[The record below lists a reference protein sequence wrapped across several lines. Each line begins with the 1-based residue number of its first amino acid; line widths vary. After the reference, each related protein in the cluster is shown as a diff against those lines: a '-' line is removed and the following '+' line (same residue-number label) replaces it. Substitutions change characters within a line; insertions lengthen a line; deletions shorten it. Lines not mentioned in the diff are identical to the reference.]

1 MKLPSSPEIKRF
13 FPDFSAPMVKNFVS
27 LIYCV
32 LSARSL
38 SLYKC
43 AEYMPGKALF
53 DSKYRRILRFI
64 RTKHATLFCHCVA
77 RLILSLAP
85 EGSLLVL
92 DRTNWKRG
100 EQPINLLC
108 LGLVIHEGF
117 YLPLLCEPLPKHGSS
132 SEAERIALLK
142 QLLALS
148 GSGKGFILLA
158 DREFVGKNWLRWLRS
173 QGIELV
179 IRLREK
185 DYFSQACSNE
195 YSSLEQ
201 FRRQVHRKGS
211 ITIRF
216 KLEGYWFYYTGLID
230 QTIGGDVFYLLSSRQ
245 CARES
250 SALYAKRWT
259 IETFFKQMKTA
270 GFNLESTGSTD
281 FNRLKMLMAVGSVAY
296 LVALSEGL
304 IAARKRP
311 IKIKRSIGRLSWAA
325 VSIFRYGLR
334 LLVQKMATLSKYWK
348 LLKRLFQ
355 RKKRRYDIST
365 LYEVSKSVQY

>member
-1 MKLPSSPEIKRF
+1 MKLPSRPEIKTF
-13 FPDFSAPMVKNFVS
+13 FPEFSAPMVQNFVI
-27 LIYCV
+27 LVYCV

-38 SLYKC
+38 SLFKC
-43 AEYMPGKALF
+43 AEYVPGKALF
-53 DSKYRRILRFI
+53 ESKYRRILRFI
-64 RTKHATLFCHCVA
+64 RTKRAALFCHCVA
-77 RLILSLAP
+77 RLLLSMAP
-85 EGSLLVL
+85 EGSLLVI

-117 YLPLLCEPLPKHGSS
+117 YLPLLCEPLDKHGSS
-132 SEAERIALLK
+132 SEAERIALIK

-148 GSGKGFILLA
+148 GTGKGFTLLA
-158 DREFVGKNWLRWLRS
+158 DREFVGTNWIRWLRS

-179 IRLREK
+179 IRLREG
-185 DYFSQACSNE
+185 DYFRYNDA
-195 YSSLEQ
+195 YITLDH

-211 ITIRF
+211 LTIRI

-230 QTIGGDVFYLLSSRQ
+230 KTIGGDVFYLLSSRP

-250 SALYAKRWT
+250 ARLYAKRWT

-270 GFNLESTGSTD
+270 GFNLESTGLTN
-281 FNRLKMLMAVGSVAY
+281 FNRLKMLMAVGSMAY
-296 LVALSEGL
+296 FVALSEGV

-311 IKIKRSIGRLSWAA
+311 IKMKRSLGRPDWAS

-334 LLVQKMATLSKYWK
+334 LLVEKTATPGMFWRLVR
-348 LLKRLFQ
+348 RLFR
-355 RKKRRYDIST
+355 RKKRRYEMSS
-365 LYEVSKSVQY
+365 LYEGRKSVQY